1 MHDDLA
7 EPRQLGFDRQKGM
20 KSNRISGLLVSDW
33 VSDWI
38 GLGLG
43 LGLGLGPGPEAGNA
57 WVSRPGETSSVQ

>member
-33 VSDWI
+33 VLDWVI
-38 GLGLG
+38 
-43 LGLGLGPGPEAGNA
+43 EAGNA

>member
-33 VSDWI
+33 VLD
-38 GLGLG
+38 L
-43 LGLGLGPGPEAGNA
+43 
-57 WVSRPGETSSVQ
+57 VSRRVTLGCLGRVRHPLSNEAS

>member
-20 KSNRISGLLVSDW
+20 KSNRISGI
-33 VSDWI
+33 I

-43 LGLGLGPGPEAGNA
+43 LGLGLEGLEAGNA

>member
-33 VSDWI
+33 
-38 GLGLG
+38 GL
-43 LGLGLGPGPEAGNA
+43 EAGNA

>member
-33 VSDWI
+33 VWT
-38 GLGLG
+38 GL
-43 LGLGLGPGPEAGNA
+43 EAGNA

>member
-33 VSDWI
+33 VLDWV
-38 GLGLG
+38 LD
-43 LGLGLGPGPEAGNA
+43 
-57 WVSRPGETSSVQ
+57 WVSDGVSRRVTLGCLGRVRHPLSNEAS